1 MCFLYEKRLASSKT
15 TSEKH
20 YINNRVKNKWK
31 WSDAKPLLYPYNAFY
46 RQQFHM
52 VILVPS
58 VNIGA
63 LCFVLMLYLLT
74 TPPQWIYNL
83 IMQLGLQSS
92 VSHHHLSFLSF
103 SAANLLV
110 IGKQR
115 KIPIRVN
122 RLKILYFQ
130 TWNSETS
137 YLSNSIRA

>member
-1 MCFLYEKRLASSKT
+1 
-15 TSEKH
+15 
-20 YINNRVKNKWK
+20 
-31 WSDAKPLLYPYNAFY
+31 
-46 RQQFHM
+46 M

-130 TWNSETS
+130 TWNS
-137 YLSNSIRA
+137 